1 MEKRTL
7 AILLKSKNT
16 KRENR
21 RLRRDGKIPAVVYGK
36 TDSQGIIIDEHEFN
50 AKFPVISEN
59 IIINLKGDS
68 SAYDVLIKD
77 YQENIITGR
86 VQHIDFYEIE
96 RGKILRTHAPV
107 HLKGASIGVREGG
120 LLETLI
126 HELEVECLPKDLP
139 DEFLIDISAL
149 EVGDSIHVRD
159 IEPPE
164 GVRFITSQDQVV
176 CLVEHRRAEEVAEV
190 AEEELE
196 EEELEEGEEAESPE
210 E

>member
-1 MEKRTL
+1 MEKKTL

-21 RLRRDGKIPAVVYGK
+21 QLRREGKIPAVIYGK

-50 AKFPVISEN
+50 AKFPVISES

-68 SAYDVLIKD
+68 SVHDVLIKD

-96 RGKILRTHAPV
+96 RGKILRTNAPV
-107 HLKGASIGVREGG
+107 HLKGSSIGVLEGG
-120 LLETLI
+120 VLETLI

-139 DEFLIDISAL
+139 EEILVDISAL
-149 EVGDSIHVRD
+149 NVGDSIHVRD

-164 GVRFITSQDQVV
+164 GVRIITSQDQVL
-176 CLVEHRRAEEVAEV
+176 CIVEHRRAEEVAEV

-196 EEELEEGEEAESPE
+196 EEALEEEEDAESSE

>member
-1 MEKRTL
+1 MEKKTL

-21 RLRRDGKIPAVVYGK
+21 QLRREGKIPAVIYGK
-36 TDSQGIIIDEHEFN
+36 TESQGIIIDEHEFN
-50 AKFPVISEN
+50 AKFPVISES

-68 SAYDVLIKD
+68 SVHDVLIKD

-96 RGKILRTHAPV
+96 RGKILRTNAPV
-107 HLKGASIGVREGG
+107 HLKGSSIGVLEGG
-120 LLETLI
+120 VLETLI

-139 DEFLIDISAL
+139 EEILVDISAL
-149 EVGDSIHVRD
+149 NVGDSIHVRD

-164 GVRFITSQDQVV
+164 GVRIITSQDQVL
-176 CLVEHRRAEEVAEV
+176 CIVEHRRAEEVAEV

-196 EEELEEGEEAESPE
+196 EEALEEEEGAESSE